1 MKYEGV
7 GTVRADSIPYSI
19 GGNNISFSIFDSPS
33 EQNYWVRSVDI
44 LSPVLGSYC
53 TMLHVKN
60 SASVAIA
67 YQGED
72 YNVMAFGFPIECIR
86 ETEKRRAIITSAVPF
101 LIGTQ

>member
-1 MKYEGV
+1 
-7 GTVRADSIPYSI
+7 
-19 GGNNISFSIFDSPS
+19 
-33 EQNYWVRSVDI
+33 
-44 LSPVLGSYC
+44 
-53 TMLHVKN
+53 MLHGKN